1 MSRVITRCLTRYLHT
16 LILARVKLNC
26 SSLWVHEMAGETLIT
41 GLSVMSPVE
50 FTETSQEKQD
60 SQKIHF

>member
-1 MSRVITRCLTRYLHT
+1 
-16 LILARVKLNC
+16 
-26 SSLWVHEMAGETLIT
+26 MAGETLIT

-50 FTETSQEKQD
+50 FIETSQEKQD